1 MSNNPLN
8 NIFAKN
14 NEGQLTNEV
23 ENINNIHFFF
33 DFILDDKVKDEEK
46 IITLKEFE
54 SKIKVNRYI

>member
-23 ENINNIHFFF
+23 ENINNIHFFL
-33 DFILDDKVKDEEK
+33 IL
-46 IITLKEFE
+46 
-54 SKIKVNRYI
+54 Y